1 MSDTEI
7 NLSAKSEIITKAG
20 IQQNILC
27 RINAMVYKLV
37 LFSDLNKKIPPKKSK
52 ISEMKN
58 CFIEIRDTINELDE
72 CLSSYL
78 LIDISV
84 SMIAIMSNIY
94 ALALSEGNEFLRKH
108 IKSFAFKSVSSALK
122 MIISCFVNGLVH
134 EESDKIFAVL
144 DKVKAQ
150 DLNDIEFKE
159 LLLFRTLSRETK
171 FGFTIGGFAPLRK
184 STLIP
189 VIKIEF
195 F

>member
-1 MSDTEI
+1 
-7 NLSAKSEIITKAG
+7 
-20 IQQNILC
+20 
-27 RINAMVYKLV
+27 
-37 LFSDLNKKIPPKKSK
+37 
-52 ISEMKN
+52 
-58 CFIEIRDTINELDE
+58 
-72 CLSSYL
+72 
-78 LIDISV
+78 
-84 SMIAIMSNIY
+84 
-94 ALALSEGNEFLRKH
+94 
-108 IKSFAFKSVSSALK
+108 